1 MMGET
6 LFDMKFDCRLTG
18 HFSNIGMFRVHQQNK
33 KMEIVYF
40 VSHLFTGGAVFF
52 KNRTDI
58 ISAIIAHL
66 SNIFVHNMLW
76 PCKQMSDGIS
86 FQQSPV

>member
-1 MMGET
+1 
-6 LFDMKFDCRLTG
+6 MKNWSG

-40 VSHLFTGGAVFF
+40 VTHLFTGGVVFF

-66 SNIFVHNMLW
+66 SNIFVHNMNGGVNKCRTEFLSN
-76 PCKQMSDGIS
+76 KTQFDL
-86 FQQSPV
+86 